1 MSKVNIYDI
10 ERFPFST
17 EGYERTQD
25 LFKTKFDKTSKIVNA
40 YMKNIMAQPTLH
52 GSKPNKNH
60 QVFKNGIGCS
70 TSNPWRQQTRGAQCG
85 MRGFAS
91 FNSWASQAISINQMT
106 TRDGW
111 DFPQFVK
118 TEGNGWTRLQ
128 LEIVE
133 LSEVRGDWKKW
144 RAKNIEIQSQLGR
157 LGNQQKRNKN
167 ADICAGQIVAML
179 NSKTLK
185 KLD

>member
-1 MSKVNIYDI
+1 
-10 ERFPFST
+10 
-17 EGYERTQD
+17 
-25 LFKTKFDKTSKIVNA
+25 
-40 YMKNIMAQPTLH
+40 
-52 GSKPNKNH
+52 
-60 QVFKNGIGCS
+60 
-70 TSNPWRQQTRGAQCG
+70 
-85 MRGFAS
+85 
-91 FNSWASQAISINQMT
+91 MT